1 MLKNACVFSLCTG
14 RPRGEGSLAS
24 AHQHNCYDL
33 NRILSYR
40 ERIII
45 SKERWNCILSMVKE
59 WMWAWALQVRLTARM
74 VSNHPLC
81 NFLPTSLFVVMNS
94 YGYVFLCIALFSS
107 WETVFISRGR
117 FTQSSVGSDEGSL
130 LPFMMVWHIVSDP
143 HKVMTALFVML
154 PSDCCGDFLQFH
166 RYAPI
171 LYIVMSE
178 SGIWCQG
185 SVWWDDDNLVQIDC
199 WVCHETQDLIP

>member
-24 AHQHNCYDL
+24 AHQHNCHD
-33 NRILSYR
+33 RILSYR

-45 SKERWNCILSMVKE
+45 SKERWNCSLSMVKE

-130 LPFMMVWHIVSDP
+130 LPIHDVWHVVSDP

-154 PSDCCGDFLQFH
+154 PSDCWCGDFS
-166 RYAPI
+166 AI
-171 LYIVMSE
+171 L
-178 SGIWCQG
+178 
-185 SVWWDDDNLVQIDC
+185 
-199 WVCHETQDLIP
+199 